1 MCFENGTEI
10 KSVVDVV
17 NVGLKS
23 KNYFFRGEA
32 EPFLLPMP
40 GIFRERNWAFL
51 KRTNDTGKTEQ
62 KKVSDFDHEETE
74 RLRGAESKLIYKFK
88 RLAPG
93 LKSDLP
99 GEANPLNNLKWLFL
113 MQHHGMPTRLLDWT
127 QNILV
132 AVFNAVCKPDDKD
145 GQLWTIMPKELN
157 SKSDIGWTFPI
168 PGNPVVEYLAREM
181 FYTHDKKGGLL
192 KNIREETKFDIVK
205 PPVWP
210 VAILPPLAWPRMI
223 AQSSVFTLHLKP
235 TKSNAVFPEE
245 AGLRRH
251 VILAKYKKSIRRN
264 LREMGILYR
273 TLYPE
278 LDSIAKDE
286 KSRLYDD
293 KV

>member
-1 MCFENGTEI
+1 MCFKNGTEI
-10 KSVVDVV
+10 KWVVDVV
-17 NVGLKS
+17 KVGLKS
-23 KNYFFRGEA
+23 KHYFFRGEA

-40 GIFRERNWAFL
+40 GIFRERDWPFL
-51 KRTNDTGKTEQ
+51 KRTNNTGKTEQ

-74 RLRGAESKLIYKFK
+74 GLRGAESNLIYKFK

-99 GEANPLNNLKWLFL
+99 GEANPLNNLNWLFL

-132 AVFNAVCKPDDKD
+132 AVFNAVFKPDDKD

-157 SKSDIGWTFPI
+157 SQSEIGWVFPL

-181 FYTHDKKGGLL
+181 LYDREAKLGLL
-192 KNIREETKFDIVK
+192 KKLKLQPTPN
-205 PPVWP
+205 WP

-223 AQSSVFTLHLKP
+223 AQSSAFTLHPKP

-245 AGLRRH
+245 AELRKH
-251 VILAKYKKSIRRN
+251 VIPAKDKKRIRGN

-286 KSRLYDD
+286 KSRLDDD

>member
-40 GIFRERNWAFL
+40 GIFRERDWAFL
-51 KRTNDTGKTEQ
+51 KRTNNTGKTEQ
-62 KKVSDFDHEETE
+62 KKVSDFDDEETE
-74 RLRGAESKLIYKFK
+74 GLRGAESNLIYKFK

-132 AVFNAVCKPDDKD
+132 AVFNVVCKPDDKD

-181 FYTHDKKGGLL
+181 FYSLEKKEGFAKKLDL
-192 KNIREETKFDIVK
+192 SNIPTE
-205 PPVWP
+205 P

-223 AQSSVFTLHLKP
+223 AQSSVFTLHPKP

-251 VILAKYKKSIRRN
+251 VILAKDKKPILRN

-286 KSRLYDD
+286 KSRLDDD

>member
-10 KSVVDVV
+10 KNVVDVV
-17 NVGLKS
+17 NVGLHS

-40 GIFRERNWAFL
+40 GIFRERDWAFL
-51 KRTNDTGKTEQ
+51 KRTSDTGKTEQ

-74 RLRGAESKLIYKFK
+74 GLRRAESNLIYKFK

-132 AVFNAVCKPDDKD
+132 ALFCAVSKPDDKD

-157 SKSDIGWTFPI
+157 RIANIDWAFPL
-168 PGNPVVEYLAREM
+168 PGHPVVEYLAREM
-181 FYTHDKKGGLL
+181 LYDREVKLELL
-192 KNIREETKFDIVK
+192 KKLKLQSTPN
-205 PPVWP
+205 WP

-223 AQSSVFTLHLKP
+223 AQSSVFTLHPKP

-286 KSRLYDD
+286 KSRIDDD